1 MTKLI
6 VVGLIIFLFYI
17 SMSKVNSKEF
27 KIPDE
32 AIRLRVIASSN
43 SNIDQQVKFKVTD
56 TMENVIY
63 ELLKNAKGVEEARK
77 IINDNMNYIDN
88 KVLETLQ
95 KEKYPLS
102 YEIKYGLNFFP
113 EKKYKG
119 VTYSEGYYESL
130 VVTLGEGKGNNWWC
144 VLFPPLCLMEAEE
157 TEKEEVEY
165 KFFIKELIEKYL

>member
-1 MTKLI
+1 MKKLI

-63 ELLKNAKGVEEARK
+63 ELLKNAKGVEDARK

-144 VLFPPLCLMEAEE
+144 VLFPPLCLMEAED

>member
-1 MTKLI
+1 MKKLI

-63 ELLKNAKGVEEARK
+63 ELLKNAKGVEDARK

-144 VLFPPLCLMEAEE
+144 VLFPPLCLLEAEE

>member
-1 MTKLI
+1 MKKII
-6 VVGLIIFLFYI
+6 VIGLIIFLFYI

-43 SNIDQQVKFKVTD
+43 SNIDQQVKFKATD

>member
-1 MTKLI
+1 MKKLI

-43 SNIDQQVKFKVTD
+43 SNRDQQVKFKVTD